1 MVIKNK
7 KYIINNRFKHF
18 HLLIFQ
24 RLDPSTESVADPE
37 EGARRMGPVGDVA
50 SHLITQ
56 IGSQNSWVTN
66 CVSKLRR

>member
-7 KYIINNRFKHF
+7 KYIINKCFKCF
-18 HLLIFQ
+18 HLLILQ

-37 EGARRMGPVGDVA
+37 EGARRMGQVGDVP

-66 CVSKLRR
+66 HASKFRR